1 MPAGVIGCIP
11 IARETTVC
19 LLQATRQCIF
29 ILGHSDQMDVIGHQA
44 IADEFYAMLPN
55 TLLEQIEVDRAFR
68 IRVQNEAP
76 RVAALGDVVSDFQ
89 SNNASKSH
97 HFMTCI
103 VR

>member
-1 MPAGVIGCIP
+1 
-11 IARETTVC
+11 
-19 LLQATRQCIF
+19 
-29 ILGHSDQMDVIGHQA
+29 
-44 IADEFYAMLPN
+44 MLPN